1 MIETKKN
8 EMDIASE
15 GKKIVNIAEL
25 NKQRRIFKKEKD
37 ISERK

>member
-25 NKQRRIFKKEKD
+25 NKQRRIFKKEKE